1 MSTVDS
7 HTALHDVTAD
17 MLVEAFKPRTRLADW
32 LLRAMLSGPTRDI
45 AARAVQVEAMVQ
57 YPEGQQTAARWL
69 MDHWGVPV
77 TATGLEHVPGEG
89 PLLVVSNHA
98 GWGDAIAL
106 WATLPRR
113 DIHTVV
119 KANGLLRAMP
129 TLVSHMI
136 VVQDGQEMTAL
147 RQIMHMLRE
156 GRTVLLY
163 PRGEIEPDPNLNLA
177 GALASLEQWTPSIE
191 LIARKVPGL
200 YVLPAA
206 VGGVL
211 DAHAQNHPV
220 ARLYRKRE
228 TREFVGATLQLMLNM
243 FDEVAIDVHI
253 GEPVPAENAQLAY
266 VRDRMADLL
275 MRFEA

>member
-1 MSTVDS
+1 MMTTDS
-7 HTALHDVTAD
+7 SPALHDVTAD

-32 LLRAMLSGPTRDI
+32 LLRVALAGPTRDI
-45 AARAVQVEAMVQ
+45 ASHALKVEAMVQ
-57 YPEGQQTAARWL
+57 HLEGQQAAARWL

-77 TATGLEHVPGEG
+77 TAAGLERVPTDG
-89 PLLVVSNHA
+89 PLVVVSNHA

-106 WATLPRR
+106 WAALPRR

-147 RQIMHMLRE
+147 RRIIHVLRE
-156 GRTVLLY
+156 ERTVLLY
-163 PRGEIEPDPNLNLA
+163 PRGEIEPDPNLNLG
-177 GALASLEQWTPSIE
+177 GALASLEHWTPSIE

-200 YVLPAA
+200 RVLPVA

-211 DAHAQNHPV
+211 DVRAQNHPI
-220 ARLYRKRE
+220 ARLYRKPE

-243 FDEVAIDVHI
+243 FDEVTIDVHI
-253 GEPVPAENAQLAY
+253 GEPIPVENVQLAH

-275 MRFEA
+275 LRFDA